1 MLRRAKR
8 FGNGWAIAL
17 AAFFSNLMR
26 EICGVKKPQDGMR
39 PKLLTVTAPSQVV
52 SRQF

>member
-1 MLRRAKR
+1 MTGL
-8 FGNGWAIAL
+8 AL
-17 AAFFSNLMR
+17 SAFFSNLMR

-39 PKLLTVTAPSQVV
+39 PKPLTVTALAQVV